1 MIGPKKMKLAEK
13 KKKEK
18 RKTHQQSKLARGPRQ
33 DGTRSC
39 EGHGNMARAVTR
51 ARRHGEVARNGEA
64 QGNVGTCQRCHILSL
79 PCVTAVIALSLLVV
93 GPWWALEGEGVSI
106 SKDADRM
113 Q

>member
-18 RKTHQQSKLARGPRQ
+18 RKMHQQSKPAQGAWR

-39 EGHGNMARAVTR
+39 EGHGNVARAVTR
-51 ARRHGEVARNGEA
+51 AQRHGEVACNGEA
-64 QGNVGTCQRCHILSL
+64 QGDVGTCQRCHVLSS
-79 PCVTAVIALSLLVV
+79 PRITAVITSSLSVV

-106 SKDADRM
+106 GKDADRM